1 MSRVWKVQAAEQGDA
16 AAVDEQ
22 HRRVGG
28 GRDGHRQALR
38 PGAGEGLGKEAAG
51 ADLPHDHSLAVGL
64 GPAHL
69 HLASE
74 HRPQVGGGIAG
85 MKDYIP
91 LGVLPQPRPQTV
103 QHGQQLPVLHTV
115 KQGHSPQGPQ
125 IGLHGGLPSVAKAT
139 RLPYGSR
146 KNG

>member
-1 MSRVWKVQAAEQGDA
+1 MCVDSSRLVCRY
-16 AAVDEQ
+16 
-22 HRRVGG
+22 RRFEAG
-28 GRDGHRQALR
+28 ALR

-51 ADLPHDHSLAVGL
+51 ADLPHDHSLAIGL

-74 HRPQVGGGIAG
+74 HRPQVGGGVAG
-85 MKDYIP
+85 MKDHIP

-103 QHGQQLPVLHTV
+103 QHGQQLPVPHAV
-115 KQGHSPQGPQ
+115 EQGDPPQGPQ
-125 IGLHGGLPSVAKAT
+125 IGLHSALPSVAKAT

>member
-1 MSRVWKVQAAEQGDA
+1 MSRVWKVQAAEQGAEMRPQSMSSTAASA
-16 AAVDEQ
+16 AAVT
-22 HRRVGG
+22 
-28 GRDGHRQALR
+28 GHRQALR

-51 ADLPHDHSLAVGL
+51 ADLPHDHSLAIGL

-85 MKDYIP
+85 MKDHIP
-91 LGVLPQPRPQTV
+91 LGVLPQPRPQAV

-115 KQGHSPQGPQ
+115 EQGHSPQC
-125 IGLHGGLPSVAKAT
+125 S
-139 RLPYGSR
+139 
-146 KNG
+146 